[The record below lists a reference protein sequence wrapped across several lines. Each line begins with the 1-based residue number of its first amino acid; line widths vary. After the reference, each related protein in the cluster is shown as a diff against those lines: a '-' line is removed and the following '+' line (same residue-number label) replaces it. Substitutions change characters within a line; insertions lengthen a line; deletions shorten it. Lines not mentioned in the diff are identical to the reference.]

1 MNKLILSVA
10 IAAMLMLNLCSCEKD
25 ELEYSINN
33 ISVVVEEGENWIHD
47 FPLFLGIDLK
57 NPPQFAIWIEDTA
70 GNYISTLFVTKR
82 IATEG
87 WRSNGGNRRKEALP
101 HWCHQRGVIY
111 DDGLYLPTKNQ
122 PLTDG
127 ISGATP
133 KSGIELKLQPAD
145 YLRQFVIKAEFNHS
159 IDFNDS
165 FPENATEGDFNYSG
179 GNMGSGQP
187 ALVYSALI
195 NLESE
200 INEYTLN
207 LIGHSSP
214 DGSNG
219 DIYNDLSG
227 ITTADKIVKQII
239 LRRN

>member
-1 MNKLILSVA
+1 
-10 IAAMLMLNLCSCEKD
+10 
-25 ELEYSINN
+25 
-33 ISVVVEEGENWIHD
+33 
-47 FPLFLGIDLK
+47 
-57 NPPQFAIWIEDTA
+57 
-70 GNYISTLFVTKR
+70 
-82 IATEG
+82 
-87 WRSNGGNRRKEALP
+87 
-101 HWCHQRGVIY
+101 
-111 DDGLYLPTKNQ
+111 
-122 PLTDG
+122 
-127 ISGATP
+127 
-133 KSGIELKLQPAD
+133 
-145 YLRQFVIKAEFNHS
+145 
-159 IDFNDS
+159 
-165 FPENATEGDFNYSG
+165 
-179 GNMGSGQP
+179 MGSGQP